1 MGDQG
6 MSVSRGKRGSK
17 ELESEQAQMLKREI
31 PPVRGVSNAMQTVGM
46 IKRWRSKRRKPFT
59 MEDTF
64 PRVTVRKK
72 TRSAGEK

>member
-1 MGDQG
+1 
-6 MSVSRGKRGSK
+6 
-17 ELESEQAQMLKREI
+17 MLKREI